1 MIRIKTK
8 LENNG
13 VRVTLVDVQTEK
25 DFTFWGGVD
34 VVERLGLDLAEACR
48 RAREELGLPPP
59 SPIIVPF
66 VKRN

>member
-1 MIRIKTK
+1 MIRVKTK
-8 LENNG
+8 LEDNG
-13 VRVTLVDVQTEK
+13 VRVTLIDINTDK

-34 VVERLGLDLAEACR
+34 TVERLALDLVEACR
-48 RAREELGLPPP
+48 RAREALGLPPP